1 MNHGWEKKTL
11 SEVCQK
17 ESSNLMQK
25 NIDPEQGLYPVYG
38 ANNIVGYLDYY
49 VQPKDYIGII
59 KDGSGVGRVNVYPKE
74 SSLLGTLQYII
85 PNDNMDLHYTAY
97 VLQSMNLAKYASGA
111 AIPHIYFKDY
121 GKEKIGVPS
130 LVKQKE
136 IAEELNKINEL
147 IEVKRSQLADLDL
160 LAQSLFYE
168 MFGDPIDNPKGWNL
182 YKLGDCVEFKNGL
195 NFTPSDNGNEIKC
208 LGVGNF
214 KSNRYITDE
223 SLPSINIVELV
234 SKEYLLKDGDIVFVR
249 SNGNKA
255 LIGRS
260 ILYASKGADATFSGF
275 CIRCRFDHAKYD
287 PLYMVYL
294 LSSKT
299 IRHYM
304 TSQGKGCNI
313 SNINQKLLSAMP
325 FIVPPIELQ
334 DQFAAKIKM
343 IEEQKNLINSSIA
356 DSQILL
362 ASRMDYWFN
371 NI

>member
-1 MNHGWEKKTL
+1 MKQEWEKKSL

-17 ESSNLMQK
+17 QSSNLMQK

-136 IAEELNKINEL
+136 IAEELDKINEL

-168 MFGDPIDNPKGWNL
+168 MFGDPITNPKGWETTLFGNL
-182 YKLGDCVEFKNGL
+182 IRLKSGDALSAKN
-195 NFTPSDNGNEIKC
+195 FCNGQYPVY
-208 LGVGNF
+208 GGNGIAGYH
-214 KSNRYITDE
+214 NRY
-223 SLPSINIVELV
+223 NI
-234 SKEYLLKDGDIVFVR
+234 SGQNII
-249 SNGNKA
+249 
-255 LIGRS
+255 IGRVGALCGNVRL
-260 ILYASKGADATFSGF
+260 INANIFVTDNAFVVNLQQNINLRFLVRLLTLLELRKYANAAAQPVISN
-275 CIRCRFDHAKYD
+275 
-287 PLYMVYL
+287 
-294 LSSKT
+294 SSLKT
-299 IRHYM
+299 I
-304 TSQGKGCNI
+304 TI
-313 SNINQKLLSAMP
+313 PIPPLSLQNEFATK
-325 FIVPPIELQ
+325 IE
-334 DQFAAKIKM
+334 A
-343 IEEQKNLINSSIA
+343 IEEQKKRIDSSIV
-356 DSQILL
+356 DLRILL
-362 ASRMDYWFN
+362 ESRIDYWFN
-371 NI
+371 EI